1 MTSAVQIKISEEVY
15 NKVKEIAEKSGKS
28 IREVVEEAINIYL
41 LGKSKAVSKDIVKH
55 RQSWI
60 VARHED
66 ECEVCKRKVE
76 AGTRVYWMFFE
87 YSDGKKHSTVICP
100 ECYYSQI
107 DVALAKRYLK
117 VKELEATIRGLKKEA
132 DRLAEEVRLYEQRV
146 NILKLEKEIEEF
158 WYSFRTAFTNDPS
171 VTTVREFLNR
181 FEDLINKARELEAFA
196 SINQGEKLKK
206 RSWSKQSESLI
217 YNSA

>member
-1 MTSAVQIKISEEVY
+1 VTSTVQVKISEEVY
-15 NKVKEIAEKSGKS
+15 AKVKEIAEKSGKS
-28 IREVVEEAINIYL
+28 IREIIEEAINIYL

-87 YSDGKKHSTVICP
+87 YSDGKKHSIVICP
-100 ECYYSQI
+100 DCYYSQV

-132 DRLAEEVRLYEQRV
+132 DRLAEEVRLLEQRA

-158 WYSFRTAFTNDPS
+158 WFNFRSVFTNNPD
-171 VTTVREFLNR
+171 VVVVREFLNKL
-181 FEDLINKARELEAFA
+181 EELINKARELEAFV
-196 SINQGEKLKK
+196 SVKPRREKRVEKEVL
-206 RSWSKQSESLI
+206 
-217 YNSA
+217 A